1 MVSVPGEASDHTG
14 PFLLSCALN
23 HMRFSFIWYL
33 IAK

>member
-14 PFLLSCALN
+14 PFLLSIRSKY
-23 HMRFSFIWYL
+23 MPFSFILTL